1 MATQENSKL
10 RMYFWKTFECEICK
24 SVFPTRF
31 KTQNG
36 LKYSLFDFKIDKS
49 RDYLMLEG
57 INADKSTSKL
67 IYLLLPNSANCQ
79 FKMGRANDQDVRIND
94 ISVSRQH
101 ATINFQND
109 KFFIKDNLS
118 KFGTLIQIQNQL
130 EIKPKQT
137 RILQVGRTIM
147 NVSLKPLRRK

>member
-1 MATQENSKL
+1 MDSSSAYCRFCWANEHDNVNPLISSCNCSGGVRFVHFDCLKTWIKTKMATQENSKL

-79 FKMGRANDQDVRIND
+79 FKMGRAND
-94 ISVSRQH
+94 
-101 ATINFQND
+101 
-109 KFFIKDNLS
+109 
-118 KFGTLIQIQNQL
+118 
-130 EIKPKQT
+130 
-137 RILQVGRTIM
+137 
-147 NVSLKPLRRK
+147 